1 MWVEAGCVPGARIT
15 TWAGVAPLY
24 TSQTHTGCRE
34 GEAGRQCCVSQILG
48 VFLTINQATILFFQY
63 SLYRGLHILGP
74 CIIDHLRH
82 EHLNLLI
89 C

>member
-1 MWVEAGCVPGARIT
+1 MYRGLELQRGLVSPLSTPARHT
-15 TWAGVAPLY
+15 
-24 TSQTHTGCRE
+24 TGCRE
-34 GEAGRQCCVSQILG
+34 GETGRQCWVSQILG

-63 SLYRGLHILGP
+63 SLYRGLHSLGP